1 MLGAYYDTNV
11 NSTEYVFIETA
22 VSLRSHAVCVW
33 EKRKKK
39 WPTKRSLNESFQP
52 WQQTE
57 TQNILLSRRSGSSIT
72 HL

>member
-39 WPTKRSLNESFQP
+39 WPTERSLNESFQP
-52 WQQTE
+52 WQ
-57 TQNILLSRRSGSSIT
+57 
-72 HL
+72 